1 MKFVIGRTLTILSWD
16 KPVTAFLEKIKS
28 CDTALAS
35 YRAAI
40 LFDLKFMEVLM
51 DYCIMQQK
59 DIEKCALTL
68 MKAFKEE
75 PWNENWTYEQAY
87 TRIDEIMSA
96 RVSRGYV
103 VYDGDIVVS
112 MLSGRIMTYLG
123 FKELWVDEFSVHPDY
138 QRQGIGTKMIEYV
151 REQLKQETEK
161 ISYIVLNTER
171 GYPSVKFYEANGFKA
186 DESLVFMAADV

>member
-1 MKFVIGRTLTILSWD
+1 
-16 KPVTAFLEKIKS
+16 
-28 CDTALAS
+28 
-35 YRAAI
+35 
-40 LFDLKFMEVLM
+40 M

-87 TRIDEIMSA
+87 TRIDQIMSA

-138 QRQGIGTKMIEYV
+138 LR
-151 REQLKQETEK
+151 
-161 ISYIVLNTER
+161 
-171 GYPSVKFYEANGFKA
+171 
-186 DESLVFMAADV
+186 